1 MGPPTDD
8 LKKALTKKY
17 RQGTGDKTGPVPV
30 NYYDGFV
37 SVQIIFN
44 LNSNVAQLHIS
55 GRGAEPKRVYPSRVG
70 PERMG

>member
-8 LKKALTKKY
+8 LKKALTEKY
-17 RQGTGDKTGPVPV
+17 RQATGKKAAVPV

-44 LNSNVAQLHIS
+44 LNSNVAQLYIYHF
-55 GRGAEPKRVYPSRVG
+55 RTRR
-70 PERMG
+70 